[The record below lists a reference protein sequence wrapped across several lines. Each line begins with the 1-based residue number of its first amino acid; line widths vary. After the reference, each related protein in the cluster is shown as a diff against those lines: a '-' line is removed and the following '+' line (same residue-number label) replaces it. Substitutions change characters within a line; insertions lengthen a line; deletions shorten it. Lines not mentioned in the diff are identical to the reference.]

1 MEQNRSLT
9 PKQEK
14 FCLEYLKDGN
24 ASRAYRVAYDTSKMK
39 EASINVNASKL
50 LKDTKIALR
59 LKELGEK
66 HAKKN
71 DVTAER
77 IIKELAGIA
86 FFDVQM
92 LYNEDGTLKQITE
105 LSSEV
110 TRAIHSTKQRLEK
123 QGQDKED
130 LAEIKEI
137 RTHDKLKALEL
148 LGRTLAMFT
157 DKNQTEV
164 SGELSITFK
173 SAMEKA
179 MK

>member
-1 MEQNRSLT
+1 VALT
-9 PKQEK
+9 PKQEQ

-24 ASRAYRVAYDTSKMK
+24 ASRAYRTAYNVTTTKDTT
-39 EASINVNASKL
+39 INVQA
-50 LKDTKIALR
+50 LKI
-59 LKELGEK
+59 LKNPKVATRINELGEK

-86 FFDVQM
+86 FFDVQN
-92 LYNEDGTLKQITE
+92 LYNDNGTLKQITE

-123 QGQDKED
+123 QGPDRED
-130 LAEIKEI
+130 WAEIKEI

-148 LGRTLAMFT
+148 LGKTLAMFT
-157 DKNQTEV
+157 DKNEI
-164 SGELSITFK
+164 SGSLSLKDFVELRK
-173 SAMEKA
+173 K
-179 MK
+179 

>member
-1 MEQNRSLT
+1 MALT

-24 ASRAYRVAYDTSKMK
+24 ATRAYKTAYDVTSTNDNT
-39 EASINVNASKL
+39 INVQAN
-50 LKDTKIALR
+50 KILNNPKITLR

-77 IIKELAGIA
+77 IIKELAIMA
-86 FFDVQM
+86 FFDVQV
-92 LYNEDGTLKQITE
+92 LYNNDGTLKQITE
-105 LSSEV
+105 LDSEV
-110 TRAIHSTKQRLEK
+110 TRAIHSTKCRLEK

-130 LAEIKEI
+130 WAEIKEI

-157 DKNQTEV
+157 DKNQTEH
-164 SGELSITFK
+164 SGEISLTLK

-179 MK
+179 LK

>member
-1 MEQNRSLT
+1 MALT
-9 PKQEK
+9 PKQEQ

-24 ASRAYRVAYDTSKMK
+24 ASRAYRTAYNASKMK
-39 EASINVNASKL
+39 ETSITVNASKL
-50 LKDTKIALR
+50 LKDTNVALR
-59 LKELGEK
+59 IEQLGEK

-86 FFDVQM
+86 FFDVQN
-92 LYNEDGTLKQITE
+92 LYNTDGTLKQITE

-123 QGQDKED
+123 QGPDKED
-130 LAEIKEI
+130 WAEIKEV

-148 LGRTLAMFT
+148 LGKTLAMFT
-157 DKNQTEV
+157 DKNEI
-164 SGELSITFK
+164 SGSLSLKEFVELRK
-173 SAMEKA
+173 K
-179 MK
+179 

>member
-1 MEQNRSLT
+1 MALT

-14 FCLEYLKDGN
+14 FCIEYLKDGN
-24 ASRAYRVAYDTSKMK
+24 ASRAYRESYNVTTTKDTT
-39 EASINVNASKL
+39 INVQAN
-50 LKDTKIALR
+50 KILNNPKINLR

-66 HAKKN
+66 HTKKN

-123 QGQDKED
+123 LGADKED
-130 LAEIKEI
+130 WAEIKEI
-137 RTHDKLKALEL
+137 KTHDKLKALEL
-148 LGRTLAMFT
+148 LGKTLAMFT
-157 DKNQTEV
+157 DRQEH
-164 SGELSITFK
+164 SGEISLTFK
-173 SAMEKA
+173 NAMTKA
-179 MK
+179 LK